1 MLIFFAHEL
10 MEHAKPTSGRAD
22 IPGGQRAAQLDRRL
36 RKPGRGRP
44 GIPESK
50 ESLFKQMEIPR
61 DRAEA
66 LLAQQ
71 PLERAEAGPALHP
84 GKVGLIQ
91 LGFDVGIPP
100 APPPH
105 LR

>member
-36 RKPGRGRP
+36 RKPGRA
-44 GIPESK
+44 
-50 ESLFKQMEIPR
+50 L
-61 DRAEA
+61 A